1 MRRYTPEDDPFVGKR
16 KAMVEYQVRSRGI
29 VDLRVLAA
37 MERVP
42 RHRFLLPSLWWE
54 AYSDFPLPT
63 GEGQTISQPFI
74 VALMTEALEL
84 AGEEKILEIG
94 TGVGY
99 QTAILAEL
107 AKSVFTIERI
117 ASLAHAAQEHLQAL
131 GYKNVYG
138 TVGDGTLGLPEEAP
152 FDRIIATGGL
162 PSLPQAFQDQVVEG
176 GIIVLPVGERWN
188 QYLVKVRRSGSTFTQ
203 ERLCACRFVP
213 LLGEFGW
220 DGETSFDC

>member
-1 MRRYTPEDDPFVGKR
+1 MVRYTADDDPFVAKR
-16 KAMVEYQVRSRGI
+16 KAMVRRQIRSRGI
-29 VDLRVLAA
+29 VDPRVLAT

-42 RHRFLLPSLWWE
+42 RHLFLPPYLWNE
-54 AYSDFPLPT
+54 AYRDFPLPI

-84 AGEEKILEIG
+84 SGDEKVLEIG

-117 ASLAHAAQEHLQAL
+117 ATLAEAAAENLQAL

-152 FDRIIATGGL
+152 FDRIIATGAL
-162 PSLPQAFQDQVVEG
+162 PSLSEALQEQVVDG
-176 GIIVLPVGERWN
+176 GVIVLPIGEMWE
-188 QYLVKVRRSGSTFTQ
+188 QQLVKLRRTGSTFTR
-203 ERLCACRFVP
+203 ERLCACCFVP
-213 LLGEFGW
+213 LLGRFGW
-220 DGETSFDC
+220 DSAGMRR